1 MKKLLTLVFFS
12 LLVNASYAGDDSA
25 DDKADAWKNF
35 SLTLINIPGQMFYD
49 INTSYLRGIQGVIEG
64 IGKAFEE
71 TADTVSQVK
80 QSSKVK

>member
-1 MKKLLTLVFFS
+1 MFS
-12 LLVNASYAGDDSA
+12 
-25 DDKADAWKNF
+25 
-35 SLTLINIPGQMFYD
+35 D
-49 INTSYLRGIQGVIEG
+49 ITTAYLRGIQGVIEG